1 MSAVEIQEKI
11 TKLTQELNHYNY
23 QYYVLAQSLISDY
36 DFDHKLK
43 ELEVLESQYPQFAD
57 PNSPTQRV
65 GGDITSKFNTVK
77 HRWPMLS
84 LGNTYNQD
92 ELRDFDQRVRK
103 IIGDDFE
110 YVCELKFDGLSISLT
125 YQNGKLVQGVTRG
138 DGTQG
143 DDVTSNIKTIRSIP
157 LTLQTAQYPTEF
169 EIRGEIFMHKSAFLR
184 LNKERE
190 DNGDQIYANPRNFAA
205 GTIKLQDSAEVA
217 KRPLD
222 CFLYF
227 LYMENRRKEFNTHW
241 ESLEAVRKW
250 GFHVCEHT
258 KLCSNIDDVFAFID
272 YWDIERHHL
281 SYEID
286 GIVIKVNDYAQQEE
300 LGFTAKNPRWA
311 TSYKFKAER
320 VETILKSIS
329 YQVGRTGAVTPVANL
344 QPVLLAG
351 TTVKRASLHNAN
363 EIARLDLHEHDTVY
377 VEKGGEIIPK
387 VIAANV
393 EKRHVGAIPFYYP
406 THCPECQSALIR
418 EEGEAVHYC
427 PNEDGCPPQIVGKMQ
442 HFIGRK
448 MMDIEGLGNETIETF
463 FKKGLLRNV
472 VDIYTLQEHEDDLQ
486 QMERFGQ
493 KSIDNMIKG
502 IEKSKQK
509 PFEKVLFALGIRH
522 VGETIAKKLAF
533 YFKNI
538 DALTGA
544 SVEEIAAVPDIG
556 GRIAE
561 SVHHYL
567 HTPEHIDQIQKLRA
581 YGLQFAI
588 EEQEVILAS
597 SSLEG
602 KTFLISGVFAD
613 FSREE
618 LTTLIENHG
627 GKMVSS
633 ISAKLNYL
641 VAGDKMGPAKL
652 AKAEKLQV
660 PIINEHDLLSLI
672 KV

>member
-11 TKLTQELNHYNY
+11 AQLTQELNHYNY

-36 DFDHKLK
+36 DFDQKLK
-43 ELEVLESQYPQFAD
+43 ELEALELQYPQFAD
-57 PNSPTQRV
+57 PNSPTRRV

-84 LGNTYNQD
+84 LGNTYSQD

-125 YQNGKLVQGVTRG
+125 YKDGKLVQGVTRG

-143 DDVTSNIKTIRSIP
+143 DEVTANVRTIRSIP
-157 LTLQTAQYPTEF
+157 LTLKTQDYPEEF

-190 DNGDQIYANPRNFAA
+190 ENGDQIYANPRNFAA

-217 KRPLD
+217 RRPLD

-227 LYMENRRKEFNTHW
+227 LYMDNRRKHFSTHW
-241 ESLEAVRKW
+241 ESLEAVRTW
-250 GFHVCEHT
+250 GFHVCDHT
-258 KLCSNIDDVFAFID
+258 RLCSTIDDVFTFIN
-272 YWDIERHHL
+272 YWDTERHNL

-344 QPVLLAG
+344 QPVSLAG

-363 EIARLDLHEHDTVY
+363 EIARLDLHEQDTVY

-387 VIAANV
+387 VIAANL
-393 EKRHVGAIPFYYP
+393 EKRKPDAQPFHYL
-406 THCPECQSALIR
+406 THCPECQTLLVR

-427 PNEDGCPPQIVGKMQ
+427 PNEDGCPPQIIGKMQ

-448 MMDIEGLGNETIETF
+448 MMDIEGMGNETIETF
-463 FKKGLLRNV
+463 FKKGLIRNV
-472 VDIYTLQEHEDDLQ
+472 VDIYSLKEHEEDLQ
-486 QMERFGQ
+486 QLERFGQ
-493 KSIDNMIKG
+493 KSIDNMLKG
-502 IEKSKQK
+502 IEKSKEK

-522 VGETIAKKLAF
+522 VGETIAKKLAL

-538 DALTGA
+538 DALAQA
-544 SVEEIAAVPDIG
+544 SVEEIASVQDIG

-561 SVHHYL
+561 SVHQYL
-567 HTPEHIDQIQKLRA
+567 NTPIHQQQIQKLKD
-581 YGLQFAI
+581 YGLQFEI
-588 EEQEVILAS
+588 EEKEVVLAGNG
-597 SSLEG
+597 LEG

-618 LTTLIENHG
+618 LTALIESHG

-641 VAGDKMGPAKL
+641 VAGDKMGPSKL

-660 PIINEHDLLSLI
+660 PIINEQELLVLI
-672 KV
+672 NN